1 MSEIKGQL
9 LGIILTIAV
18 FGVVLTAMVS
28 SFGKMS
34 ETVGSRVE
42 EIATTEVSYN
52 SSSSI

>member
-42 EIATTEVSYN
+42 EIATTEVSYT
-52 SSSSI
+52 STSV